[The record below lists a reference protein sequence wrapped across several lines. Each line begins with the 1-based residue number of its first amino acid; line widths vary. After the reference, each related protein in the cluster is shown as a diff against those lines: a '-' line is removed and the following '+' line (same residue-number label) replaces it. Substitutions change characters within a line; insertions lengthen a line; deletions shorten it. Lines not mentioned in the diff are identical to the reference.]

1 MHHLGDANSFV
12 FFLRVD
18 SVCHVQVMGR
28 SLSPDLMID
37 ISDPADY
44 SNLKYLPGAGN
55 LRPED
60 LLSSDAKED
69 SSDWRSLVSRYR
81 QMRELAMVYMLLGP
95 VQFVDEQDEAE
106 ADLLHML

>member
-18 SVCHVQVMGR
+18 SVCHVQVMG
-28 SLSPDLMID
+28 
-37 ISDPADY
+37 
-44 SNLKYLPGAGN
+44 
-55 LRPED
+55 
-60 LLSSDAKED
+60 
-69 SSDWRSLVSRYR
+69 RSLVSRYR